1 MQLIYSSVSS
11 VRAPRARETR
21 CDVRILPATEHCCQR
36 AEIRRNGPNVHEGG
50 RPPPNRLRVGH
61 DFARFQWFSRGVPP
75 FRAAGAATGAA
86 WKFIERAWTR
96 NGAFTDPRIEYRLEQ
111 GRVVWKFRN
120 GISSRRFLQQYRKL
134 LDLVT
139 LSPPPLLPLSQ
150 GHAVVVRIDPSTG
163 LATFEGFLLS
173 FYLVDRSDLISSP
186 CITTLI
192 SHDFQLGRYFS
203 RAERAKETSRDPPPY
218 RIFYL
223 YELDS

>member
-1 MQLIYSSVSS
+1 MPPPARHGSSLNE
-11 VRAPRARETR
+11 RGRGMARS
-21 CDVRILPATEHCCQR
+21 RILESNIGWNRGESSGNFETGF
-36 AEIRRNGPNVHEGG
+36 RRGVSPNNIENYSTSL
-50 RPPPNRLRVGH
+50 RFPPP
-61 DFARFQWFSRGVPP
+61 
-75 FRAAGAATGAA
+75 
-86 WKFIERAWTR
+86 
-96 NGAFTDPRIEYRLEQ
+96 
-111 GRVVWKFRN
+111 
-120 GISSRRFLQQYRKL
+120 
-134 LDLVT
+134 
-139 LSPPPLLPLSQ
+139 LPLSQ

-223 YELDS
+223 YELDSSKKRERKKKGEKNRFMKHFYTPHF

>member
-36 AEIRRNGPNVHEGG
+36 AEIRRNGANVHEGG

-96 NGAFTDPRIEYRLEQ
+96 NGAFTDPRIEYRVEQ

-120 GISSRRFLQQYRKL
+120 GISSRRFPQQYRKL

-139 LSPPPLLPLSQ
+139 LPPPPPPLARTCRRSTYRSFDRASHIRRISSFVLPRGS
-150 GHAVVVRIDPSTG
+150 VRSYLEPLYHDLNFPRFSTR
-163 LATFEGFLLS
+163 AIFLLS
-173 FYLVDRSDLISSP
+173 
-186 CITTLI
+186 
-192 SHDFQLGRYFS
+192 S
-203 RAERAKETSRDPPPY
+203 RKGKGDVA
-218 RIFYL
+218 
-223 YELDS
+223 

>member
-96 NGAFTDPRIEYRLEQ
+96 NGAFTDPRIEYRVEQASRLE
-111 GRVVWKFRN
+111 
-120 GISSRRFLQQYRKL
+120 ISKRDFVAAFPPTISKITRPRYA
-134 LDLVT
+134 
-139 LSPPPLLPLSQ
+139 SPPPPPLARTCRRSTYRSFDRASHIRRISSFVLPRGS
-150 GHAVVVRIDPSTG
+150 VRSYLEPLYHDLNFPRFSTR
-163 LATFEGFLLS
+163 AIFLLS
-173 FYLVDRSDLISSP
+173 
-186 CITTLI
+186 
-192 SHDFQLGRYFS
+192 S
-203 RAERAKETSRDPPPY
+203 RKGKGDVA
-218 RIFYL
+218 
-223 YELDS
+223 

>member
-1 MQLIYSSVSS
+1 MDAEWRVHGSSN
-11 VRAPRARETR
+11 
-21 CDVRILPATEHCCQR
+21 RISAGTG
-36 AEIRRNGPNVHEGG
+36 A
-50 RPPPNRLRVGH
+50 NRLEISKR
-61 DFARFQWFSRGVPP
+61 DFVAAFPP
-75 FRAAGAATGAA
+75 TIS
-86 WKFIERAWTR
+86 KITR
-96 NGAFTDPRIEYRLEQ
+96 PRYA
-111 GRVVWKFRN
+111 
-120 GISSRRFLQQYRKL
+120 
-134 LDLVT
+134 
-139 LSPPPLLPLSQ
+139 SPPPLPLSQ

-223 YELDS
+223 YELDSSKKERKKEKRRKKSLYETFLYTPFLI